1 MWAVGAHAAKANIA
15 HLSQTRGPAIA
26 RRTAPAA
33 HLMVVSLSQ
42 CITVRASFRAI
53 TSAFNSFALHC
64 LRSAEKFFA
73 QADPAKENL
82 CL

>member
-1 MWAVGAHAAKANIA
+1 
-15 HLSQTRGPAIA
+15 
-26 RRTAPAA
+26 
-33 HLMVVSLSQ
+33 MVVSLSQ

>member
-1 MWAVGAHAAKANIA
+1 
-15 HLSQTRGPAIA
+15 
-26 RRTAPAA
+26 
-33 HLMVVSLSQ
+33 MVVSLSHGSS
-42 CITVRASFRAI
+42 VRASFCAI
-53 TSAFNSFALHC
+53 TSAFNSFALLC